1 MSRGSSAGY
10 DRHITIFSPE
20 GRLYQVEYAF
30 KAIKTSGL
38 TSIGVR
44 GADSVVVLTQRNIPD
59 KLHDPESV
67 TNMYHITE
75 TIGVVMTGMVGDARA
90 KVKRLRAE
98 AANFRYENGYDIPVS
113 FLAKKAANFAQVFTQ
128 SAYMRPYG
136 IAIIFVGID
145 VEGEKKTPQL
155 YRCDPAGY
163 FLGYKAT
170 SAGHKEQEA
179 NNFLEKR
186 FKTDA
191 NPALSYD
198 DTVQLALACLQN
210 VLGSDLKA
218 PDIEACVVR
227 SDNLK
232 FTRLTEDEL
241 ETQLNSL
248 AERDDDLVG
257 KGD

>member
-1 MSRGSSAGY
+1 MKVQDAPGAFGSAVDAPDEAPPAGN
-10 DRHITIFSPE
+10 
-20 GRLYQVEYAF
+20 A
-30 KAIKTSGL
+30 
-38 TSIGVR
+38 
-44 GADSVVVLTQRNIPD
+44 
-59 KLHDPESV
+59 
-67 TNMYHITE
+67 M
-75 TIGVVMTGMVGDARA
+75 RA
-90 KVKRLRAE
+90 QLRADGVGSLYE
-98 AANFRYENGYDIPVS
+98 GAAGATLATVLGHYPW
-113 FLAKKAANFAQVFTQ
+113 FLT
-128 SAYMRPYG
+128 
-136 IAIIFVGID
+136 
-145 VEGEKKTPQL
+145 
-155 YRCDPAGY
+155 
-163 FLGYKAT
+163 
-170 SAGHKEQEA
+170 